1 MTKVVVRNPFPIID
15 RDSFLTP
22 FDKMFD
28 EIVGKSFPE
37 INQQVG
43 VNPFQGTAYPKV
55 NVYEYEDKV
64 GIVAEIPGL
73 DKKQLNIEVEE
84 GVLTISG
91 DKHGIHKED
100 GAKVLRRELKAS
112 SFKRQFEL
120 GELLDGD
127 SISAN
132 FKDGVLSI
140 SVPKI
145 EPEKPKKHTVKISY
159 QMKFITVNDGL
170 YVIRG
175 TVLADKVTNI
185 STNELKKRYSLAD
198 TVLRNGDT
206 FYICMK
212 VIDVEFEDIN

>member
-1 MTKVVVRNPFPIID
+1 MTKVTFHRGLPVID
-15 RDSFLTP
+15 RESFLTP

-28 EIVGKSFPE
+28 DIVGKSFPE

-73 DKKQLNIEVEE
+73 DKKQLNIEVEN
-84 GVLTISG
+84 GVLTVSG
-91 DKHGIHKED
+91 DKHGVHEDD
-100 GAKVLRRELKAS
+100 GATVIRRELKSS
-112 SFKRQFEL
+112 SFKRSFEL

-127 SISAN
+127 NIKAN

-145 EPEKPKKHTVKISY
+145 EPEIPKKKFVKIS
-159 QMKFITVNDGL
+159 
-170 YVIRG
+170 
-175 TVLADKVTNI
+175 
-185 STNELKKRYSLAD
+185 
-198 TVLRNGDT
+198 
-206 FYICMK
+206 
-212 VIDVEFEDIN
+212 